1 MQELNLNHQNKQIEN
16 ANKILQI
23 RRNFYF
29 QKPFYQRQ
37 QKDHIINNDYNKFRL
52 QKFQPITQKQRYK
65 PGGQFSPRLQKRN
78 SKEIAKFRRGILA
91 RPKKKNFGVYFF
103 QCFFGSLKS
112 HYYNKFRLSEL
123 QPITSN
129 QQTKSE
135 EENAPRTPPRP
146 LERERGRAA
155 AGAKKKEQKK
165 LA

>member
-1 MQELNLNHQNKQIEN
+1 LQELNLNHQNKQIEN

-37 QKDHIINNDYNKFRL
+37 QKGHIINNDYNKFRL

-65 PGGQFSPRLQKRN
+65 PGGQFSPRLQGRN

-91 RPKKKNFGVYFF
+91 RPKKKNSGVYFF

-129 QQTKSE
+129 QQTKRE
-135 EENAPRTPPRP
+135 EE
-146 LERERGRAA
+146 
-155 AGAKKKEQKK
+155 KKKMRPHATA
-165 LA
+165 L